1 VFEHKQIDT
10 HTHAQPTATF
20 SHHPSIHPSHLSRPQ
35 RINHFP
41 NHYELTRKDLL
52 VKNLKR
58 MRRQLERES
67 SAGSQAAL
75 ADRFDFFPAT
85 FVLPSEYGL
94 FLEEF
99 KHGGGKASAAA
110 AGNSSSSTWI
120 MKPIGKAQGKGIFL
134 FNKLSQISDWKKV
147 GWD

>member
-10 HTHAQPTATF
+10 RPPYCDFLT
-20 SHHPSIHPSHLSRPQ
+20 PSIHPSRQSRPQ

-110 AGNSSSSTWI
+110 GSGNSSSSTWI